1 MFSILYIFIK
11 SKATFYNSRL
21 IKIGIFIL
29 SFNIHYATNF
39 VYFLNEKIIHKIF
52 EDSGKYDIMYFL
64 PYIAITFG
72 LSHII
77 TIFIKIIFLS
87 DSNIIEIKKQKKL
100 GHGYEAISSIR
111 RKLVIKYIM
120 FYIIGIVFHLFF
132 WYCLSS
138 FSTVYTN
145 TQVFVLENAL
155 LAFGISMIYPFIFN
169 IIPSALR
176 ICSLGSKK
184 NHNTMYNISK
194 FLQML

>member
-1 MFSILYIFIK
+1 MMIIIQDL
-11 SKATFYNSRL
+11 
-21 IKIGIFIL
+21 KIGIFIL